1 MNDKKKKKQ
10 GRRSG
15 IRSVTRIQEILVKLN
30 RSVLLIKSVL
40 VCIGTLQSLT
50 ILLCFVIQV
59 VLGNFIPETSGAE
72 VMS

>member
-40 VCIGTLQSLT
+40 VCTGTLQSLT
-50 ILLCFVIQV
+50 ILLCFVIQ
-59 VLGNFIPETSGAE
+59 G
-72 VMS
+72 